1 MRRFALLATV
11 VGGLT
16 AGAVLV
22 SPPQYP
28 YAPPALA
35 QNLSQEA
42 RQLAQPTGFADIVEK
57 VPEGLADGAVL

>member
-22 SPPQYP
+22 APSQYP
-28 YAPPALA
+28 YATPALA
-35 QNLSQEA
+35 QNLSQ
-42 RQLAQPTGFADIVEK
+42 
-57 VPEGLADGAVL
+57 